1 MTDEPKTKDLK
12 IVNQIGEL
20 VRIEAFLE
28 ELGDTWGFPM
38 PLVMSLNLVLEEAV
52 TNIVQ
57 YGYDDTGEHF
67 IDLIFGLEGDL
78 LTITIIDDGHEYDP
92 TAKEDPDITL
102 PAGERPIGGLGIFL
116 IRKIMDTVVY
126 QRKANKNYLILTKKI
141 ES

>member
-1 MTDEPKTKDLK
+1 MADEIKSRQLQ

-28 ELGDTWGFPM
+28 ELGDSWEFPL

-57 YGYDDTGEHF
+57 YGYDDTAEHF
-67 IDLIFGLEGDL
+67 IDLLFGLEGDR
-78 LTITIIDDGHEYDP
+78 LTITLVDDGHEYDP
-92 TAKEDPDITL
+92 TAREDPDIHL

-126 QRKANKNYLILTKKI
+126 QRKENKNYLILTKKI